1 MPEQETT
8 RKPSWSLDVK
18 IISHVSDMLDLSGD
32 LALKLEQGDGNALFE
47 LQANLQE
54 VYLRLG
60 GDLDT
65 DGNMLL
71 PQAQSDLKLYFEQL
85 NTWETE
91 NLKES
96 MEKQKIDPMQFL
108 RLRQILRMIRSI
120 LYAELNRLFIKFVTI
135 YSEQEKMDRYSMG
148 RTKVV
153 EVKK

>member
-1 MPEQETT
+1 MAEQETI

-18 IISHVSDMLDLSGD
+18 IISHVSDMLDLAGD

-60 GDLDT
+60 GDLDNE
-65 DGNMLL
+65 GNMLDAK
-71 PQAQSDLKLYFEQL
+71 AQTDLKLYFEQL
-85 NTWETE
+85 NKWETE

-120 LYAELNRLFIKFVTI
+120 LYVELNRLFVKFITI

-148 RTKVV
+148 RTKTS
-153 EVKK
+153 EAK